1 MFRTGAQEARKLS
14 IPFKRAFSFDV
25 FIDTHIKIEKSPS
38 TAEKVD
44 AVVGKT
50 VGRGPSLKAPQS
62 RGEDTNE
69 DDEI

>member
-1 MFRTGAQEARKLS
+1 VFRTGAQEARKLS
-14 IPFKRAFSFDV
+14 IPFKRAFDV

-50 VGRGPSLKAPQS
+50 LGRKGAETKGAPIQR
-62 RGEDTNE
+62 RGDK
-69 DDEI
+69 